1 MDSEAIN
8 PTKGAAIRP
17 TKASGPSRSPA
28 ASPPVQNAN
37 PTPDDTVSL
46 SPAAKEALK
55 TSTPT
60 PVNVYGPKVE
70 AADLNIDRSRKIQ
83 VTDDNEVV
91 LKIVDN
97 KTREVIKQ
105 IPSEEEVDLKQ
116 ALRDS
121 AENIAT
127 ENNPTED
134 LI

>member
-8 PTKGAAIRP
+8 PAKGTDIRP
-17 TKASGPSRSPA
+17 TKAPGSSGKSAAPA
-28 ASPPVQNAN
+28 QNAT

-55 TSTPT
+55 TSAPT
-60 PVNVYGPKVE
+60 STTVEGPKNE
-70 AADLNIDRSRKIQ
+70 TADLNIDKSRKIQ
-83 VTDDNEVV
+83 VTDHNEVV

-116 ALRDS
+116 ALRDN
-121 AENIAT
+121 AENIAS
-127 ENNPTED
+127 ENNPTEK

>member
-8 PTKGAAIRP
+8 SAKGADIRP
-17 TKASGPSRSPA
+17 TKAPASSGKPA
-28 ASPPVQNAN
+28 ASAPVQNAN

-55 TSTPT
+55 TSVPT
-60 PVNVYGPKVE
+60 PANVEGPKVE
-70 AADLNIDRSRKIQ
+70 TADLNIDKSRKIQ

-105 IPSEEEVDLKQ
+105 IPSEEEVDLKR

-121 AENIAT
+121 AENIT
-127 ENNPTED
+127 PENNPTED